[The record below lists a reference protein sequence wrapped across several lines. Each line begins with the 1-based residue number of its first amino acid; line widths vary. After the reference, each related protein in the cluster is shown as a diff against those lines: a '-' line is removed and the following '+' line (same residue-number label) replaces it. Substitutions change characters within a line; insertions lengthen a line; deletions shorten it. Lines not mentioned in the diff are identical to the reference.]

1 MNNRGKTIKDAVLKT
16 ISYTDETAKE
26 IVRRF
31 CGHVHW
37 LVRLRHTYKVL
48 FEDEQPSCQ
57 TLMEKTASSFFA
69 DLKRILKEYLLLEC
83 AKITDPA
90 TSNKDDN
97 FTVKYLILRIKW
109 PDDNDKELTSLLAIT
124 EDFRRRIELARHKF
138 LAHLDVQAVLSDKP
152 LGEFPEGED
161 RTFFEALEKICNISH
176 EACFGT
182 IYGDM
187 SPVTVGG
194 GDVIS
199 LRKTLK
205 QAVAFGQALSEGS
218 GQNKAWLYSCLEKS
232 TSGQTLSS
240 RRTR

>member
-1 MNNRGKTIKDAVLKT
+1 MNDRGKTINHTVLKT
-16 ISYTDETAKE
+16 ISYTDEAAKE
-26 IVRRF
+26 IVKRF

-69 DLKRILKEYLLLEC
+69 ELKRILQEYLLLEC

-90 TSNKDDN
+90 TSNKDAN
-97 FTVKYLILRIKW
+97 FTVEYLISSIKW
-109 PDDNDKELTSLLAIT
+109 TDDKDKELTSLLAIT
-124 EDFRRRIELARHKF
+124 EDFRNHIKPARHKL

-152 LGEFPEGED
+152 LGEFPEGKD
-161 RTFFEALEKICNISH
+161 RTFFETLEKICNITH

-187 SPVTVGG
+187 SPITVGG
-194 GDVIS
+194 GDVVS
-199 LRKTLK
+199 LRKTLEH
-205 QAVAFGQALSEGS
+205 AVAFRQALSEGS
-218 GQNKAWLYSCLEKS
+218 GQNKTWLYSCLEKARHEPKS
-232 TSGQTLSS
+232 
-240 RRTR
+240 